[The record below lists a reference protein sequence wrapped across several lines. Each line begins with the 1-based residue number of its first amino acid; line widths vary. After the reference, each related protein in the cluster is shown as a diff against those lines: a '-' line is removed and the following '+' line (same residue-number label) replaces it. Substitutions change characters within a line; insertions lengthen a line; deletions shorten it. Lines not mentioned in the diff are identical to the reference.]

1 MRISDWSSDVCSSDL
16 QTAAVGAGGQIG
28 ELLIAPLGLEP
39 GRRLIIVPHGALHY
53 LPFQAL
59 RVDGQY
65 LIQRHPIAIAP
76 STSIAVKLAARTP
89 RTAPELVAFGNPDV
103 GPEYAL
109 PGSEQE
115 VKQLATMFPGATSSL
130 NDQASEAQFSKIAA
144 QAGLLHVAAHAQAD
158 RVDPLY
164 SRILLANEDG
174 RASCRERLCQYV

>member
-1 MRISDWSSDVCSSDL
+1 MIRRPPISTRTDTLVPYRTLFRSG

-76 STSIAVKLAARTP
+76 STSIAVKLAAPTP
-89 RTAPELVAFGNPDV
+89 STAPDLVAFGNPAV
-103 GPEYAL
+103 GPEYEL
-109 PGSEQE
+109 PGSGQE
-115 VKQLATMFPGATSSL
+115 GKQLA
-130 NDQASEAQFSKIAA
+130 
-144 QAGLLHVAAHAQAD
+144 
-158 RVDPLY
+158 R
-164 SRILLANEDG
+164 
-174 RASCRERLCQYV
+174 

>member
-1 MRISDWSSDVCSSDL
+1 MIISNGSSDVCSSDL
-16 QTAAVGAGGQIG
+16 
-28 ELLIAPLGLEP
+28 LLIAPLGLEP

-76 STSIAVKLAARTP
+76 STSIAVKLAARAP
-89 RTAPELVAFGNPDV
+89 GTAPELVAFGNPDV

-115 VKQLATMFPGATSSL
+115 VKQLATRSEEHTSELKSL
-130 NDQASEAQFSKIAA
+130 MRTSDAVF
-144 QAGLLHVAAHAQAD
+144 
-158 RVDPLY
+158 
-164 SRILLANEDG
+164 
-174 RASCRERLCQYV
+174 

>member
-1 MRISDWSSDVCSSDL
+1 MADRARGRERSLPVPRAELGQLVDAWRDALVHG

-76 STSIAVKLAARTP
+76 STRIAVKLAARTP

-115 VKQLATMFPGATSSL
+115 VKQLATLFPGATL
-130 NDQASEAQFSKIAA
+130 YLHDQASDAR
-144 QAGLLHVAAHAQAD
+144 VRTVAD
-158 RVDPLY
+158 RKSNSLH
-164 SRILLANEDG
+164 
-174 RASCRERLCQYV
+174 